1 MKYSVG
7 SAGRVVTARLEDGE
21 AIYSSIEKIA
31 QQEHIDCG
39 IVRIIGGMQNGA
51 VVVGPKD
58 QLSVPFETMVE
69 TFTDA
74 HEILGIG
81 TLFLNSENKPMLH
94 MHAGMGRGTS
104 PLIGCPRKGA
114 DCWLVDEVVIL
125 ELTGISA
132 RRIKQATTNLELLEI
147 G

>member
-21 AIYSSIEKIA
+21 AIYSAIETIA

-39 IVRIIGGMQNGA
+39 IVWIIGGMQNGA

-81 TLFLNSENKPMLH
+81 TLFLNSENKPLLH

-104 PLIGCPRKGA
+104 PLVGCPRKGA

-132 RRIKQATTNLELLEI
+132 RRIKQADTNLELLEI

>member
-7 SAGRVVTARLEDGE
+7 SAGRVVAARLENGE
-21 AIYSSIEKIA
+21 AIYPAIETIA
-31 QQEHIDCG
+31 QKEHIDCG
-39 IVRIIGGMQNGA
+39 VVWIVGGMQNGA

-58 QLSVPFETMVE
+58 QTAVPFETMVE

-81 TLFLNSENKPMLH
+81 TLFLNSDNKPTLH

-104 PLIGCPRKGA
+104 PLVGCPRKGA
-114 DCWLVDEVVIL
+114 DCWLVDEVIIL
-125 ELTGISA
+125 ELTGIAA
-132 RRIKQATTNLELLEI
+132 RRIKQDGTNLELMEI
-147 G
+147 E